1 MSVQE
6 TPTKGLTGK
15 INNLDMSTM
24 QGKSLSDKLAGE
36 AEAKDVAQ
44 NDHTIHKANI
54 LTPGPEDKSAVP
66 TDAEHEK
73 FLSKHKAHRHQLKEM
88 EKEEPLLME
97 NTRRFVMFP
106 IKYHEIWKMYKK
118 AEASFW
124 TAEEIDLGKDMHD
137 WNNRLNDNER
147 YFISRILAFFA
158 ASDGLVNEHYLV
170 SLPPQVRLSESL
182 F

>member
-124 TAEEIDLGKDMHD
+124 TAEEQQI
-137 WNNRLNDNER
+137 E
-147 YFISRILAFFA
+147 
-158 ASDGLVNEHYLV
+158 
-170 SLPPQVRLSESL
+170 
-182 F
+182 